1 MGASL
6 AKKGKVTS
14 LISALVA
21 TVRAASFPT

>member
-1 MGASL
+1 VGATL
-6 AKKGKVTS
+6 VGKKVTS